1 MLVGILDL
9 GINNLTSV
17 QKGFSAA
24 LELNDKIVVI
34 DEGEKEERPDL
45 LIMPGLGKF
54 AAGMMALHER
64 NLVEKI
70 RNWSLQ
76 GTKVVGICLG
86 MQLLGAQSE
95 ESPGVEGLNLIN
107 STVRRLPIEVS
118 ERIPHIG
125 WAEVIKSSHS
135 KHFPSLKSQGD
146 FYFVHSFHLLPTNET
161 EILTTTPFGKSIFV
175 SSVLSGNILGVQ
187 FHPEKSGAKG
197 KSLISEIVQ
206 WVRDE
211 S

>member
-24 LELNDKIVVI
+24 LRLNDKIVVI
-34 DEGEKEERPDL
+34 DQGESEERPDL
-45 LIMPGLGKF
+45 LILPGLGKF

-70 RNWSLQ
+70 RNWSMQ
-76 GTKVVGICLG
+76 ETKVVGICLG
-86 MQLLGAQSE
+86 MQLLGVHSD
-95 ESPGVEGLNLIN
+95 ESPGVEGLSLID
-107 STVRRLPIEVS
+107 SVVRRLPIEVG

-125 WAEVIKSSHS
+125 WAEVIKSSHDE
-135 KHFPSLKSQGD
+135 HFPSLKSQGD
-146 FYFVHSFHLLPTNET
+146 FYFVHSFHLLPINET
-161 EILTTTPFGKSIFV
+161 EILTTTPFGKDFFV

-187 FHPEKSGAKG
+187 FHPEKSGIKG
-197 KSLISEIVQ
+197 KLLISEIIK
-206 WVRDE
+206 WVRNE
-211 S
+211 G

>member
-24 LELNDKIVVI
+24 LRLNDKIVVI
-34 DEGEKEERPDL
+34 DQGESEERPDL
-45 LIMPGLGKF
+45 LILPGLGKF

-70 RNWSLQ
+70 RNWSMQ
-76 GTKVVGICLG
+76 ETKVVGICLG
-86 MQLLGAQSE
+86 MQLLGVHSD
-95 ESPGVEGLNLIN
+95 ESPGVEGLSLID
-107 STVRRLPIEVS
+107 SVVRRLPIEVG

-125 WAEVIKSSHS
+125 WAEVIKSSHDE
-135 KHFPSLKSQGD
+135 HFPSLKSQGD
-146 FYFVHSFHLLPTNET
+146 FYFVHSFHLLPINET
-161 EILTTTPFGKSIFV
+161 EILTTTPFGKDFFV

>member
-24 LELNDKIVVI
+24 LELNDKIVII
-34 DEGEKEERPDL
+34 DQGKEEERPNL
-45 LIMPGLGKF
+45 LILPGLGKF

-64 NLVEKI
+64 NLIEKI
-70 RNWSLQ
+70 RKWSTQ

-86 MQLLGAQSE
+86 MQLLGVHSE
-95 ESPGVEGLNLIN
+95 ESPGVEGLQLID
-107 STVRRLPIEVS
+107 SSVRKLPMEVS

-125 WAEVIKSSHS
+125 WAEVTDLNHNE
-135 KHFPSLKSQGD
+135 HFPSLKSHGD
-146 FYFVHSFHLLPTNET
+146 FYFVHSFHMLPTNET
-161 EILTTTPFGKSIFV
+161 EILTTTPFGKGFFV
-175 SSVLSGNILGVQ
+175 SSVLTDNILGVQ

-197 KSLISEIVQ
+197 KSLISEIVN
-206 WVRDE
+206 WARNE
-211 S
+211 G